1 MRVAETCRTRPKVSG
16 LSPDRRPE
24 QPWPIRSE
32 VSIGRRAE
40 DSDRRRSQ
48 CLGTLFTHNNG
59 AVRLRQ
65 VVGGYLPVVMY
76 QKGLDYL
83 RMFINFHF
91 SDIDSTAW
99 QNEAEPRAEC
109 RKKDKIKLPKR
120 RICSERLKC
129 ANVKELP
136 A

>member
-1 MRVAETCRTRPKVSG
+1 M
-16 LSPDRRPE
+16 SPDRRPE

-32 VSIGRRAE
+32 IAFGRRAE

-83 RMFINFHF
+83 RMFINPF
-91 SDIDSTAW
+91 SDIDKNCMA
-99 QNEAEPRAEC
+99 NEAEPRAE
-109 RKKDKIKLPKR
+109 
-120 RICSERLKC
+120 
-129 ANVKELP
+129 
-136 A
+136 